1 VNRSNAVPLPERDP
15 EDFSDHA
22 AIFAPAAGFACVR
35 LRIDAD
41 VKKRRRTARARE
53 EVRALI
59 PSVRAV
65 TLTSYP
71 EVASYVGLDPYEM
84 LRRVHIAPD
93 VITNP
98 ENTIPAQSVCK
109 LLEESAHD
117 SGCRTFGLAMAECR
131 NFASLGPISLLLEHL
146 ANIREVVDALTE
158 YRRHLNDVVIL
169 GLEEGEGD
177 PVLRVE
183 LLAKFATPQT
193 ADLAI
198 GVAHVALM
206 GASRFRWKPL
216 GIHFSHSAPEDAAAY
231 SRFFGRTVEFGSSFN
246 GFTCSRHAIE
256 EIWPWANESMAD
268 HARRLLALVTLAP
281 EVAPV
286 SQRVIRIIS
295 LLLPT
300 GRATLSHV
308 ATHLG
313 KSPRSL
319 QRSLAQENRRFAE
332 LLNEVR
338 RSLVVQ
344 HLAANSCSMTSL
356 AAMLGFF
363 TSSSFSRWFVSEFG
377 IPPRIWRAEQI
388 RAATRNLM

>member
-1 VNRSNAVPLPERDP
+1 
-15 EDFSDHA
+15 
-22 AIFAPAAGFACVR
+22 
-35 LRIDAD
+35 
-41 VKKRRRTARARE
+41 
-53 EVRALI
+53 
-59 PSVRAV
+59 
-65 TLTSYP
+65 
-71 EVASYVGLDPYEM
+71 VGLDPYEM

-93 VITNP
+93 VISEP
-98 ENTIPAQSVCK
+98 ETPILAQSVCK

-117 SGCRTFGLAMAECR
+117 SGCGTFGLAMAECR

-146 ANIREVVDALTE
+146 ASIHEVVDALTE
-158 YRRHLNDVVIL
+158 YRRHLNDILIL
-169 GLEEGEGD
+169 GLEEGDGD
-177 PVLRVE
+177 AVLRVE

-216 GIHFSHSAPEDAAAY
+216 GIHFSHSAPEDCAAY
-231 SRFFGRTVEFGSSFN
+231 NRFFGRTVEFGSSFN
-246 GFTCSRHAIE
+246 GFTCARHSIDE
-256 EIWPWANESMAD
+256 VWPWANESMAD
-268 HARRLLALVTLAP
+268 HARRLLTLVPLTP

-286 SQRVIRIIS
+286 SQRVMRIIS
-295 LLLPT
+295 LALPA

-356 AAMLGFF
+356 AATLGFF
-363 TSSSFSRWFVSEFG
+363 TSSSFSRWFVAEFG
-377 IPPRIWRAEQI
+377 VPPRTWRSEQI
-388 RAATRNLM
+388 RAAANHLI

>member
-1 VNRSNAVPLPERDP
+1 MPMGTVDGTRQEQL
-15 EDFSDHA
+15 
-22 AIFAPAAGFACVR
+22 
-35 LRIDAD
+35 
-41 VKKRRRTARARE
+41 E

-59 PSVRAV
+59 PNVRAV

-93 VITNP
+93 VITDP
-98 ENTIPAQSVCK
+98 EMNIPAQSVCK

-146 ANIREVVDALTE
+146 ASMHEVVDALTE
-158 YRRHLNDVVIL
+158 YRRHLNDILIL
-169 GLEEGEGD
+169 GLEESEGD

-198 GVAHVALM
+198 GVAYVALM

-216 GIHFSHSAPEDAAAY
+216 GIHLSRCAPEDSTAY
-231 SRFFGRTVEFGSSFN
+231 NRFFGRSVEFGSSFN
-246 GFTCSRHAIE
+246 GFTCSRRSIDE
-256 EIWPWANESMAD
+256 TWPWANPSMAA
-268 HARRLLALVTLAP
+268 HARRLLALVPIAP

-286 SQRVIRIIS
+286 SQRVMRIIS
-295 LLLPT
+295 LALPA

-308 ATHLG
+308 AAHLG

-319 QRSLAQENRRFAE
+319 QRSLTRENRRFAE

-344 HLAANSCSMTSL
+344 HLAANSCSMTAL
-356 AAMLGFF
+356 AATLGFF
-363 TSSSFSRWFVSEFG
+363 TSSSFSRWFLSEFG
-377 IPPRIWRAEQI
+377 VSPRTWRTEQI
-388 RAATRNLM
+388 RAAATNVI

>member
-1 VNRSNAVPLPERDP
+1 VA
-15 EDFSDHA
+15 
-22 AIFAPAAGFACVR
+22 
-35 LRIDAD
+35 
-41 VKKRRRTARARE
+41 
-53 EVRALI
+53 
-59 PSVRAV
+59 
-65 TLTSYP
+65 LTSYP

-84 LRRVHIAPD
+84 LQRVHIAPNA
-93 VITNP
+93 ITDP
-98 ENTIPAQSVCK
+98 ETPIPAQSVCR

-131 NFASLGPISLLLEHL
+131 TFASLGPICLLLEHL
-146 ANIREVVDALTE
+146 ASIREVFEAVNE
-158 YRRHLNDVVIL
+158 HRRHLNDVIIL
-169 GLEEGEGD
+169 GVEDVGED

-198 GVAHVALM
+198 GVAHVALN

-216 GIHFSHSAPEDAAAY
+216 GVHFSHSAPEDGAAY
-231 SRFFGRTVEFGSSFN
+231 SRFFGRAVEFRSSFN
-246 GFTCSRHAIE
+246 GFTCSRQSLD
-256 EIWPWANESMAD
+256 EIWPWANESMAN
-268 HARRLLALVTLAP
+268 HARRLLGLVPLAP
-281 EVAPV
+281 EIAPV
-286 SQRVIRIIS
+286 SQRVMRIIS
-295 LLLPT
+295 LALPS

-344 HLAANSCSMTSL
+344 HLAGNGCSMTSL

-377 IPPRIWRAEQI
+377 VPPRIWRAEQL
-388 RAATRNLM
+388 RAASKNLM